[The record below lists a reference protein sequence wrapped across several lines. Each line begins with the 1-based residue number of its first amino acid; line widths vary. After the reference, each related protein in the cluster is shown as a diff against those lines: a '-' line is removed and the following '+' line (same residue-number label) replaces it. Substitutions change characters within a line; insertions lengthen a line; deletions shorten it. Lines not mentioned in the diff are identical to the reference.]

1 MPKEVP
7 VPALLAPAKLNLTLE
22 VLSRRPDGYH
32 TLRSVM
38 APLALYDRIEFE
50 PAATATFAAGNGAP
64 SGAENLVMRAIA
76 AAGVTQPYQI
86 TLHKVI
92 PIGGGLGGGSSDAAA
107 MLRAAAEGAFG
118 PAPQADWL
126 EIARGL
132 GSDVPFFLSGTA
144 ALIEGTGERVTP
156 LGALPDWWAVVV
168 QPPVAVATSD
178 AYRLLDESRPD
189 GPPSRARNDSAS
201 LRAVDALQRG
211 DFAALERELLND
223 FHAPMVRA
231 FPEVARADEALRS
244 AAGRS
249 LLSGSGSCL
258 FALFESES
266 PAREAAAKIDP
277 SAVQAVFVCS
287 FHHGP
292 AWR

>member
-1 MPKEVP
+1 MPKEGL

-50 PAATATFAAGNGAP
+50 PAATTTFAAGNGAP
-64 SGAENLVMRAIA
+64 SGKENLVMRAFA
-76 AAGVTQPYQI
+76 AASVARTHRI
-86 TLHKVI
+86 VLHKVI

-107 MLRAAAEGAFG
+107 MLRAAADGAFG
-118 PAPQADWL
+118 PAPRADWL
-126 EIARGL
+126 EIARDL

-144 ALIEGTGERVTP
+144 ALVEGIGERVTP
-156 LGALPDWWAVVV
+156 LGALPNWWVVVV
-168 QPPVAVATSD
+168 QPPVAVATAD

-189 GPPSRARNDSAS
+189 GAPSRARNESAS

-211 DFAALERELLND
+211 DFAALERELVND
-223 FHAPMVRA
+223 FHAPIARA
-231 FPEVARADEALRS
+231 FPAVARADEALRA

-266 PAREAAAKIDP
+266 PARAAAAKIEP
-277 SAVQAVFVCS
+277 AAAKAVFVSS